1 MNYIEECISKLK
13 EIEDNQKSRPIL
25 TLSDLEQTFVGIIYG
40 FNLNGEWYIG
50 QTSRPVKRFKEHIKC
65 TSSTDKKYRS
75 KFYKTLKKYLN
86 NNKEFTYHILEVIT
100 TNSKKELAL
109 QLNRMEIEWIHSKEM
124 VLNTEY
130 GGGVRR

>member
-1 MNYIEECISKLK
+1 MNYIEQCINELK
-13 EIEDNQKSRPIL
+13 DIENKYKNKEVL

-75 KFYKTLKKYLN
+75 KFYTTLKKYLTN
-86 NNKEFTYHILEVIT
+86 DKKFTYHVLEIVT

>member
-1 MNYIEECISKLK
+1 MNYIDECIKKLK
-13 EIEDNQKSRPIL
+13 DVENKSKTREIL
-25 TLSDLEQTFVGIIYG
+25 TLADLEQTFVGIIYG

-65 TSSTDKKYRS
+65 TSSEDKKYKS
-75 KFYKTLKKYLN
+75 KFYSTLKKHLN
-86 NNKEFTYHILEVIT
+86 NNKEFTYHILEIVT

-109 QLNRMEIEWIHSKEM
+109 QLNRMEIEWIHSKEQT
-124 VLNTEY
+124 LNTEY

>member
-1 MNYIEECISKLK
+1 MDYIEECINKLK
-13 EIEDNQKSRPIL
+13 EIEDKHKNRPIL

-65 TSSTDKKYRS
+65 MSRRDKKYRS
-75 KFYKTLKKYLN
+75 KFYRTLKKFLN
-86 NNKEFTYHILEVIT
+86 NNKEFTYQVLEIVT

>member
-1 MNYIEECISKLK
+1 MDYIEECINKLK
-13 EIEDNQKSRPIL
+13 EIEDKHKNRPIL

-65 TSSTDKKYRS
+65 MSSRDKKYRS
-75 KFYKTLKKYLN
+75 KFYRTLKKFLN
-86 NNKEFTYHILEVIT
+86 NNKEFTYQVLEIVT